1 MDMGREKADSDNDT
15 QKMTKFKLQIQDVP
29 ARRSPRSGPAPCVTD
44 EKFKMVWRFVDYLIG
59 VRS

>member
-29 ARRSPRSGPAPCVTD
+29 ARRSQGLDQLRASLM
-44 EKFKMVWRFVDYLIG
+44 KNSRWYG
-59 VRS
+59 VLWII